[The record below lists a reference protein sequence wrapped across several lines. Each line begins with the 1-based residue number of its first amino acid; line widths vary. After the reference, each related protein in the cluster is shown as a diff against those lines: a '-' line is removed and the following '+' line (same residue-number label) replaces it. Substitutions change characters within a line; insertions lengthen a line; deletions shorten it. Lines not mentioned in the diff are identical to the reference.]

1 MSLLLRDLI
10 LDIPVD
16 EKLLPLEVARHLD
29 IEVESL
35 TGFRIVRRSIDA
47 RKKSRI
53 RKVYT
58 IEFSCPDE
66 TVLLQKYGN
75 GRLEKVP
82 DTPEI
87 PDIPEVP
94 DVSEVYLPKLNI
106 DHHALVIGMGPTGL
120 FAAKRLAESGVRV
133 TLVDRG
139 RKLEQRVEDVE
150 SFWAS
155 GRFDAV
161 SNVQFGEGGA
171 GTFSDGKLT
180 TRLNHP
186 QRLTVL
192 KTLVDCGASENILV
206 EARPHVGTDRLR
218 KVVINFRE
226 SLVKLGVDIRFET
239 CLTDID
245 THQGRITGGVFNGKE
260 QLTCDSL
267 VLAPGHSARD
277 TYLMLEHKGVQLE
290 AKGFAV
296 GVRVEHPAELINQI
310 QYGEFARQLPPADY
324 VLRYNDDETGRGVY
338 SFCMCPGGEV
348 VNAASEPD
356 GLVVN
361 GMSRM
366 ARTAEFSNSA
376 LVVTVGPQDWDCTKL
391 GGMYFQQQWER
402 RAFAAAGSDFM
413 APAQNMMAF
422 VGKGQGHVTSSCR
435 PGVVETELR
444 EVLPDFVYHGLCQAL
459 PHFNRKMKGFVT
471 SEAVLVGVETRTSA
485 PLRITRNEHGESV
498 SHPGLFPAGEGAG
511 YAGGIM
517 SAAFDGLRAADKVIQ
532 SVLG

>member
-1 MSLLLRDLI
+1 MALLLRDLT
-10 LDIPVD
+10 LDISID
-16 EKLLPLEVARHLD
+16 EKLLPLEAARHLGVD
-29 IEVESL
+29 IGML
-35 TGFRIVRRSIDA
+35 RGFRIVRRSIDA

-53 RKVYT
+53 LRVYT
-58 IEFSCPDE
+58 VEFSYADE
-66 TVLLQKYGN
+66 TALLQKHSRGQ
-75 GRLEKVP
+75 LEKLP
-82 DTPEI
+82 DA
-87 PDIPEVP
+87 PEVI
-94 DVSEVYLPKLNI
+94 LPKGGAG
-106 DHHALVIGMGPTGL
+106 HHALVVGMGPAGL

-139 RKLEQRVEDVE
+139 RPVRQRVKDVE
-150 SFWAS
+150 NFWAY

-192 KTLVDCGASENILV
+192 KTLVACGAPEDILI

-218 KVVINFRE
+218 KVVIKFRE
-226 SLVKLGVDIRFET
+226 YLIKLGVDVRFET
-239 CLTDID
+239 CLTDLDI
-245 THQGRITGGVFNGKE
+245 HQGRIVGGVFNSKE
-260 QLTCDSL
+260 QVPCDSL

-277 TYLMLEHKGVQLE
+277 TYLMLDRNRVQLD

-310 QYGEFARQLPPADY
+310 QYGEFARQLPAADY
-324 VLRYNDDETGRGVY
+324 VLRYNDNETGRGVY
-338 SFCMCPGGEV
+338 SFCMCPGGAV
-348 VNAASEPD
+348 INAASESD

-361 GMSRM
+361 GMSHM
-366 ARTAEFSNSA
+366 ARTSELSNSA
-376 LVVTVGPQDWDCTKL
+376 LVVTVRPEDWGCTKL
-391 GGMYFQQQWER
+391 GGVHFQQQWER
-402 RAFAAAGSDFM
+402 RAFAVAGAAFM

-422 VGKGQGHVTSSCR
+422 VGHGKGSVTSSCR

-444 EVLPDFVYHGLCQAL
+444 EVLPDFVYHGLLQAL

-485 PLRITRNEHGESV
+485 PLRITRNEFGESV

-517 SAAFDGLRAADKVIQ
+517 SAAFDGLRAADMVIQ
-532 SVLG
+532 SVTS